1 MQMNHEC
8 RSYYQGHVT
17 EFALIDEFEFECNSQ
32 KAIRWYL
39 KHSFLRKMINK
50 AMRKEDTNQI
60 SLLPYFLVDLL
71 ENLRRERQQIMES
84 TQEKELF
91 YRQMK
96 LATSELNEPKENI
109 GKLIMMK
116 EFFRV
121 SDFRLSSSTTTAT
134 FTSQPERFSVLFIIE
149 CDIKELGDHIFC

>member
-1 MQMNHEC
+1 
-8 RSYYQGHVT
+8 
-17 EFALIDEFEFECNSQ
+17 
-32 KAIRWYL
+32 
-39 KHSFLRKMINK
+39 
-50 AMRKEDTNQI
+50 MRKEDTNQI
-60 SLLPYFLVDLL
+60 SLVPYFLVDLL